1 MASKRKTMV
10 QTMESNPRKC
20 ESSPLCWGIEIHKQY
35 RCGSKPIIDNFSGMN
50 IHVSVILEFTRYQA
64 FDPDWSKVVQS
75 DWRRKY
81 RGMCQQAAWKFLV
94 DCGPGGYNPPRFH
107 GSWLMSPFFT
117 SPNHEWY
124 MVNAMAIRWCPIF
137 PNWDSTN
144 PCVFWR
150 WSHFITIKMMEIPRQ
165 KGRILGF
172 EHCSFVYDIRHI
184 AKMQILCGWYLGLGW
199 IRHIRVD
206 WYSNASWLYL
216 LQIPLLLLV
225 TH

>member
-10 QTMESNPRKC
+10 QTMENNPRKC

-124 MVNAMAIRWCPIF
+124 MVNAMAIFSGDVLYIP
-137 PNWDSTN
+137 
-144 PCVFWR
+144 
-150 WSHFITIKMMEIPRQ
+150 KMGQ
-165 KGRILGF
+165 
-172 EHCSFVYDIRHI
+172 
-184 AKMQILCGWYLGLGW
+184 ANQ
-199 IRHIRVD
+199 
-206 WYSNASWLYL
+206 
-216 LQIPLLLLV
+216 PLLCAETVSLQCSGGPHVV
-225 TH
+225 TSMEWWEL